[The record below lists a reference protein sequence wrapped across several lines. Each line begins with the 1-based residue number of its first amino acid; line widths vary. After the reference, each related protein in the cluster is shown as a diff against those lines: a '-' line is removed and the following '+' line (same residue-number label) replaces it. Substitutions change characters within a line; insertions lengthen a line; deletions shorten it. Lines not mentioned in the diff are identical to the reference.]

1 MHGAWAA
8 QNMACCQMFTN
19 ECKKKTQKHHTAK
32 QELKNPQRQRC
43 GASWQQFV
51 IKQENQSAGA
61 YLTKF
66 VIARISG
73 SFL

>member
-1 MHGAWAA
+1 MPEQHKIQPVAK
-8 QNMACCQMFTN
+8 CLLTN
-19 ECKKKTQKHHTAK
+19 VKKKKHTAK
-32 QELKNPQRQRC
+32 QELKNPQRQKR
-43 GASWQQFV
+43 GASWQQIV